1 MDLWTNFKLF
11 RPKLS
16 LNCLNRTR
24 NWLELTLVYFNRTPL
39 ERRWNANGT
48 PTECRRNANGTPT
61 ERRRN
66 ADGMPTERQRNADG
80 MPTKLI
86 ADDGVL
92 QKGKQAF

>member
-11 RPKLS
+11 WPKLS

-24 NWLELTLVYFNRTPL
+24 NWLELTLVYYCIS
-39 ERRWNANGT
+39 
-48 PTECRRNANGTPT
+48 TEHQ
-61 ERRRN
+61 RN
-66 ADGMPTERQRNADG
+66 ADGMPTEHQQNADG
-80 MPTKLI
+80 MTTKST